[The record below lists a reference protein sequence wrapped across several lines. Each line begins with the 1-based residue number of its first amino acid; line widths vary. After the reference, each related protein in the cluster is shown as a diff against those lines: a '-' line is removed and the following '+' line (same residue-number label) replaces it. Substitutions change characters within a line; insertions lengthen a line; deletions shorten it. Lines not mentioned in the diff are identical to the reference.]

1 VKRLAPIVVAL
12 GLFAAACAGQGAVRV
27 ERLGDGPSSS
37 PSRPA
42 PSGPTSSPA
51 STPNGSPAGP
61 GPSATPPGEP
71 SGTVTLQVWFARD
84 DHLFVVTRSLPAT
97 VAVGRAALTALM
109 QGPTPQERAAGVSST
124 VPAGTQLR
132 DLNIENG
139 VATVD
144 LMSAFASGGGSASVL
159 MRVASVVYTIT
170 QFPAVQGVDFWVEG
184 KPITSLGGEGL
195 ILDHPVT
202 RTDFEDQLPAV
213 LVTSPSI
220 GASVSS
226 PVAVTG
232 TANVFE
238 ATVSIRIL
246 DQDGHVLVDT
256 FATATCGTGCRGSFS
271 APVSFHVEH
280 AQPGTVMAFEASA
293 QDGSPTN
300 VVEIPVTLQT

>member
-1 VKRLAPIVVAL
+1 MKRLVIVIVAL
-12 GLFAAACAGQGAVRV
+12 GLFAAACAGQGTVRV
-27 ERLGDGPSSS
+27 RRLGDGPSSS

-42 PSGPTSSPA
+42 PSGTTSSPT
-51 STPNGSPAGP
+51 STPNGSPTGP
-61 GPSATPPGEP
+61 GPSATPGEP

-109 QGPTPQERAAGVSST
+109 QGPTPGERAAGVSST

-144 LMSAFASGGGSASVL
+144 LTSAFASGGGSASVL

-170 QFPAVQGVDFWVEG
+170 QFPTVQGVTFWVDG
-184 KPITSLGGEGL
+184 NPITSLSGEGL
-195 ILDHPVT
+195 VLDHPVS

-246 DQDGHVLVDT
+246 DQDGNVLTDT

-280 AQPGTVMAFEASA
+280 TQPGTVMAFEASA
-293 QDGSPTN
+293 QDGSPTK
-300 VVEIPVTLQT
+300 VVEIPVTLEA